1 MTGRTAIII
10 GASRGLGL
18 ALAGE
23 LAARGWQV
31 TATARGDAPGLARVA
46 AASDGRMTLATVET
60 DKVASIQAL
69 DAALA
74 GQTFDLIFV
83 NAAVMG
89 PAHMSVDQVTEVEI
103 GNLMMINAI
112 APVRLAKRLL
122 PQARPG
128 GTVVLMTSILGSVT
142 LNVNGG
148 FDLYR
153 ASKAAL
159 NSLSRGFYASVV
171 APLGLTLINLHPGWV
186 RTRMGGDNAT
196 LSVAESIA
204 GIVELI
210 ESPPG
215 PGHHHLDYQRNPL
228 PW

>member
-1 MTGRTAIII
+1 MPDRSAIII

-23 LAARGWQV
+23 LAARGWLV
-31 TATARGDAPGLARVA
+31 TATARGDAPDLARA
-46 AASDGRMTLATVET
+46 AAACEGRMTLATVET
-60 DKVASIQAL
+60 DKVDSIHAL

-74 GQTFDLIFV
+74 GKDFDLIFV
-83 NAAVMG
+83 NAAIMA
-89 PAHMSVDQVTEVEI
+89 PAHMSVDQVTEAEI
-103 GNLMMINAI
+103 GSLMITNAI
-112 APVRLAKRLL
+112 APVRLAKLLL
-122 PQARPG
+122 PRARPG

-142 LNVNGG
+142 LNVNGT

-159 NSLSRGFYASVV
+159 NSLSRGFYANDVK
-171 APLGLTLINLHPGWV
+171 PLGLTLINLHPGWV
-186 RTRMGGDNAT
+186 RTRMGGESAT

-204 GIVELI
+204 GIVEVV
-210 ESPPG
+210 ENPPAA
-215 PGHHHLDYQRNPL
+215 GHHHIDYQRNVL